1 MDKQKLNV
9 KFPTEAEIVALSDKL
24 SDLLWTQ
31 FYVQSLMIDANK
43 EHKQN
48 PLIIFRIMN
57 LV

>member
-1 MDKQKLNV
+1 MFQKLNV
-9 KFPTEAEIVALSDKL
+9 KSSTEAEIVALSDKL